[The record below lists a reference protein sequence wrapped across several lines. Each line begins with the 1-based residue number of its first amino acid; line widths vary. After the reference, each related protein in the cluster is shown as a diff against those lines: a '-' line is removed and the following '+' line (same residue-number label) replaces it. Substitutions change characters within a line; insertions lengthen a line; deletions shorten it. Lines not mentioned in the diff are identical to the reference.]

1 MKIEFN
7 TSKPIYEQVID
18 EIKRQIA
25 RGEIEPNDK
34 LPSQRELAE
43 EIEVNPNTVQ
53 RAYREME
60 SQSLVETKRGRGTFV
75 KDDDKVIKDINQQ
88 LAYSAVKRFIDE
100 MSAINYQ
107 QKEMI
112 ELLKNELEGRTYNER
127 NSN

>member
-25 RGEIEPNDK
+25 RGEIEPNGK
-34 LPSQRELAE
+34 LPSQRELAK

-60 SQSLVETKRGRGTFV
+60 NQNLVETKRGRGTFV

-88 LAYSAVKRFIDE
+88 LAHSAVKRFIDE

-112 ELLKNELEGRTYNER
+112 ELLKNELEGRTYNEQ

>member
-60 SQSLVETKRGRGTFV
+60 NQNLVETKRGRGTFV

-88 LAYSAVKRFIDE
+88 LAHSAVKKFIDE

-112 ELLKNELEGRTYNER
+112 ELLKNELEGRTYNEQ

>member
-25 RGEIEPNDK
+25 RGEIEPNGK

-60 SQSLVETKRGRGTFV
+60 NQNLVETKRGRGTFV

-88 LAYSAVKRFIDE
+88 LAHSAVKRFIDE

-112 ELLKNELEGRTYNER
+112 ELLKNELEGRTYNEQ

>member
-60 SQSLVETKRGRGTFV
+60 NQNLVETKRGRGTFV

-88 LAYSAVKRFIDE
+88 LAHSAVKRFIDE

-112 ELLKNELEGRTYNER
+112 ELLKNELEGRTYNEQ

>member
-25 RGEIEPNDK
+25 RGEIEPNGK
-34 LPSQRELAE
+34 LPSQRELAK

-60 SQSLVETKRGRGTFV
+60 NQNLVETKRGRGTFV

-88 LAYSAVKRFIDE
+88 LAHSAVKKFIDE

-112 ELLKNELEGRTYNER
+112 ELLKNELEGRTYNEQ

>member
-25 RGEIEPNDK
+25 RGEIEPNGK

-60 SQSLVETKRGRGTFV
+60 NQNLVETKRGRGTFV

-88 LAYSAVKRFIDE
+88 LAYSAVKKFIDE

-112 ELLKNELEGRTYNER
+112 ELLKNELEGRT
-127 NSN
+127 

>member
-25 RGEIEPNDK
+25 RGEIEPNGK
-34 LPSQRELAE
+34 LPSQRELAK

-60 SQSLVETKRGRGTFV
+60 NQNLVETKRGRGTFV

-88 LAYSAVKRFIDE
+88 LAHSAVKKFIDE